1 MKVNLLQ
8 YADDTI
14 FVGEFNVDNV
24 VVLKSIMRCFELVS
38 DLKMNIHNS
47 RFGSIGVGREDV
59 KKFSK
64 YLNCRILTIP
74 FVCLC
79 LCVCVCVCIISYFKF
94 IVDTMVDFLDCRAI

>member
-47 RFGSIGVGREDV
+47 RFVTLGVYLSV
-59 KKFSK
+59 FS
-64 YLNCRILTIP
+64 LDGLGIILYS
-74 FVCLC
+74 C
-79 LCVCVCVCIISYFKF
+79 
-94 IVDTMVDFLDCRAI
+94 FLIEV